1 MLDNNSPN
9 YLTMVEVIMNSRS
22 LASWFLI
29 IGPIVTFAAFPFWPQ
44 VPTASEELTELVKNG
59 QQSILLMLLFTTGM
73 TLLFCGLSMASR
85 EVAGSDTKNS
95 SLAIPAAILFPIAM
109 AVIAI
114 GIAFNIGALQMYE
127 TSPET
132 AQSVYL
138 IGYHAFDG
146 SGVFLFLSFALLGTA
161 LITGYESMI
170 CKIIGALYV
179 VVAIAHLSSIFF
191 VPNSNAD
198 YVGFIGMFIVSILF
212 GIVSLRGQTQE

>member
-1 MLDNNSPN
+1 
-9 YLTMVEVIMNSRS
+9 MNSRS

-29 IGPIVTFAAFPFWPQ
+29 IGPILCFATFPFWPQ
-44 VPTASEELTELVKNG
+44 MPTASEELIELVKNS
-59 QQSILLMLLFTTGM
+59 QLSLLLMISFATGM

-85 EVAGSDTKNS
+85 EIAGSDTKNS
-95 SLAIPAAILFPIAM
+95 SLAIPAAILFPIAV

-114 GIAFNIGALQMYE
+114 GSGFNIGALQMYE

-146 SGVFLFLSFALLGTA
+146 SAVFLFLSFALLGTA

-179 VVAIAHLSSIFF
+179 VVAIAHFTGLFF
-191 VPNSNAD
+191 TPNSTVD
-198 YVGFIGMFIVSILF
+198 VVGWMGMFIVSILF

>member
-1 MLDNNSPN
+1 
-9 YLTMVEVIMNSRS
+9 MNSRS

-85 EVAGSDTKNS
+85 EIAGSDTKNS

-127 TSPET
+127 TSPDM

-138 IGYHAFDG
+138 IGYYSFEG
-146 SGVFLFLSFALLGTA
+146 TGVCLFLSFALLGTA

-179 VVAIAHLSSIFF
+179 LVAIAHFTGLFF
-191 VPNSNAD
+191 TPNSPVD
-198 YVGFIGMFIVSILF
+198 FVGWMGMFIASILF

>member
-1 MLDNNSPN
+1 
-9 YLTMVEVIMNSRS
+9 MNSRS

-29 IGPIVTFAAFPFWPQ
+29 IGPILCFATFPFWPQ
-44 VPTASEELTELVKNG
+44 MPTASEELIELVKNS
-59 QQSILLMLLFTTGM
+59 QLSLLLMISFATGM

-95 SLAIPAAILFPIAM
+95 SLAIPAAILFPIGM

-114 GIAFNIGALQMYE
+114 GTGFNIGALQMYE
-127 TSPET
+127 TSPDM

-138 IGYHAFDG
+138 IGYYSFEG
-146 SGVFLFLSFALLGTA
+146 TGVCLFLSFALLGTA

-179 VVAIAHLSSIFF
+179 VVAIAHFTGLFF
-191 VPNSNAD
+191 TPNSTVD
-198 YVGFIGMFIVSILF
+198 VVGWMGMFIVSILF

>member
-1 MLDNNSPN
+1 
-9 YLTMVEVIMNSRS
+9 MVEVIMNSRS

-29 IGPIVTFAAFPFWPQ
+29 IGPILCFATFPFWPQ
-44 VPTASEELTELVKNG
+44 MPTASEELIELVKNS
-59 QQSILLMLLFTTGM
+59 QLSLLLMISFATGM

-127 TSPET
+127 TSPDM

-138 IGYHAFDG
+138 IGYYSFEG
-146 SGVFLFLSFALLGTA
+146 TGVCLFLSFVLLGTA

-179 VVAIAHLSSIFF
+179 VVAIAHFTGLFF
-191 VPNSNAD
+191 TPNSTVD
-198 YVGFIGMFIVSILF
+198 VVGWMGMFIVSILF

>member
-1 MLDNNSPN
+1 
-9 YLTMVEVIMNSRS
+9 
-22 LASWFLI
+22 
-29 IGPIVTFAAFPFWPQ
+29 
-44 VPTASEELTELVKNG
+44 
-59 QQSILLMLLFTTGM
+59 MLLFTTGM

-85 EVAGSDTKNS
+85 EIAGSDTKNS

-114 GIAFNIGALQMYE
+114 GIALNIGALQMYE
-127 TSPET
+127 TSPDM

-138 IGYHAFDG
+138 IGYYSFEG
-146 SGVFLFLSFALLGTA
+146 TGVCLFLSFALLGTA

-179 VVAIAHLSSIFF
+179 VVAIAHFSSLFF
-191 VPNSNAD
+191 VPNSSAD

>member
-1 MLDNNSPN
+1 
-9 YLTMVEVIMNSRS
+9 MNSRS

-29 IGPIVTFAAFPFWPQ
+29 IGPILCFATFPFWPQ
-44 VPTASEELTELVKNG
+44 MPTASEELIELVKNS
-59 QQSILLMLLFTTGM
+59 QLSLLLMISFATGM

-127 TSPET
+127 TSPDM

-138 IGYHAFDG
+138 IGYYSFEG
-146 SGVFLFLSFALLGTA
+146 TGVCLFLSFALLGTA

-179 VVAIAHLSSIFF
+179 VVAIGHFTGLFF
-191 VPNSNAD
+191 TPNSPVD
-198 YVGFIGMFIVSILF
+198 FVGWLGMFIASILF

>member
-1 MLDNNSPN
+1 
-9 YLTMVEVIMNSRS
+9 MNSRS

-29 IGPIVTFAAFPFWPQ
+29 IGPILCFATFPFWPQ
-44 VPTASEELTELVKNG
+44 MPTASEELIELVKNS
-59 QQSILLMLLFTTGM
+59 QLSLLLMISFATGM

-95 SLAIPAAILFPIAM
+95 SLAIPAAILFPIGM

-114 GIAFNIGALQMYE
+114 GSALNIGALQMYE
-127 TSPET
+127 TSPDM
-132 AQSVYL
+132 AQIVYL
-138 IGYHAFDG
+138 IGYHSFDA

-179 VVAIAHLSSIFF
+179 VVAIAHFTGLFF
-191 VPNSNAD
+191 TPNSTVD
-198 YVGFIGMFIVSILF
+198 VVGWMGMFIVSILF
-212 GIVSLRGQTQE
+212 GIVSLRSQTQE

>member
-1 MLDNNSPN
+1 
-9 YLTMVEVIMNSRS
+9 
-22 LASWFLI
+22 
-29 IGPIVTFAAFPFWPQ
+29 
-44 VPTASEELTELVKNG
+44 
-59 QQSILLMLLFTTGM
+59 
-73 TLLFCGLSMASR
+73 
-85 EVAGSDTKNS
+85 
-95 SLAIPAAILFPIAM
+95 
-109 AVIAI
+109 
-114 GIAFNIGALQMYE
+114 MYE

-146 SGVFLFLSFALLGTA
+146 SAVFLFLSFALLGTA